1 MVRINEP
8 AITKPTSDRLTL
20 LYRISQTINSSLD
33 LDQVMETLMD
43 EVIAATKAERGFL
56 MEYGE
61 GGQLNFRTARGM
73 DQQTLED
80 SEFKIS
86 RSIVERV
93 GREGIPLLASNAQV
107 DERLDNR
114 ASVRLYG
121 LRSVLC
127 APIQLKE
134 RILGVIYVDN
144 RFQDGIFSQADLD
157 LLSSLASSAGI
168 AIENARL
175 YQIAIEK
182 GRMQRELQMA
192 REVQISLIPP
202 ETPHLPGWEF
212 AACWKPAN
220 EVSGDFYDFIPLPSG
235 KLGFIVAD
243 VSDKGMP
250 AAMFMAL
257 SRSII
262 RSVAGQNGFPSEDIT
277 KANRLICQDAAEGMF
292 ITLFYA
298 EIDPHNHLMT
308 YVNAGHN
315 PPFFIKNQQKK
326 PIILKRTGMAAGVE
340 SDIKYQQKTVEFSP
354 GDVLLIY
361 TDGVIDARKEDT
373 SYGLEN
379 LKKTLIQYRGVSVDE
394 MIAGLETEICD
405 FVGTDTPF
413 DDITLLAVKR
423 IS

>member
-182 GRMQRELQMA
+182 GRMERELQMA

-202 ETPHLPGWEF
+202 ETPYLPGWEF

-326 PIILKRTGMAAGVE
+326 PIILRRTGMAAGVE

-394 MIAGLETEICD
+394 MIASLETEICD

>member
-182 GRMQRELQMA
+182 GRMERELQMA

-202 ETPHLPGWEF
+202 ETPYLPGWEF

-308 YVNAGHN
+308 YV
-315 PPFFIKNQQKK
+315 
-326 PIILKRTGMAAGVE
+326 RTGMAAGVE

-394 MIAGLETEICD
+394 MIASLETEICD